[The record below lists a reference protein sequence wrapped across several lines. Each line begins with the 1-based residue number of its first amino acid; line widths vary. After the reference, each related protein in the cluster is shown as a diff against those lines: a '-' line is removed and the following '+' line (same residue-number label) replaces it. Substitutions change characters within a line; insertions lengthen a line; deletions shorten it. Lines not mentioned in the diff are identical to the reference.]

1 LPFVFFIDTLYVQ
14 KDMKLKRP
22 PSTQPIPASARR
34 VFKGVIFDVYQWKQK
49 CYDGKIKIFEKL
61 KRADSAMVIPIMT
74 DGKIIL
80 SKQEQPGKKPFIGL
94 IGGRVDRGETPL
106 TAAKRELLEETGLR
120 AKKWSLFIANQP
132 TSKIDWVVY
141 CFIATGCEKISEQNL
156 DGAEKIKLLP
166 VDFDTFVEMATTEGF
181 PETELRIKL
190 LEAKLDP
197 KKIKNYRKLFSSK

>member
-1 LPFVFFIDTLYVQ
+1 
-14 KDMKLKRP
+14 MKLKRP

-141 CFIATGCEKISEQNL
+141 CFIATECEKISEQNL